1 MTALNVM
8 QKVSRLPGLRRRRV
22 RVWLMV
28 VGAITLLL
36 AAQVIWPTFRVMPQ
50 FGDGVGPGAFLAVF
64 LAALI
69 CEYVDSSLGMGY
81 GTTLTPLLLLAGF
94 SPLQIVPCVLCS
106 EFITG
111 ALSGLFHHRDGNV
124 NFLRDREARSTV
136 VMLSMLSVVGAIV
149 AVTLALSVPKVWLTG
164 IIGVMVLSIGVV
176 ILATIRRQLRY
187 RRGHL
192 IALGAVAAFNK
203 GLSGGGYGPLVTA
216 GQVVSGV
223 KAKHAVAIT
232 SIAESLTCLVG
243 LVAYFVMTRGLIDI
257 ALLLPLVTGA
267 VLSVPIATLTV
278 RRIPDTWMRSIVGV
292 MTCLL
297 GLLALSK
304 LVW

>member
-1 MTALNVM
+1 M

-28 VGAITLLL
+28 VGTITLLL

-50 FGDGVGPGAFLAVF
+50 LGDGVGPGAFLAVF

-192 IALGAVAAFNK
+192 ITLGAVAAFNK

-243 LVAYFVMTRGLIDI
+243 LVAYFVMTRGSIDT

>member
-1 MTALNVM
+1 
-8 QKVSRLPGLRRRRV
+8 
-22 RVWLMV
+22 
-28 VGAITLLL
+28 
-36 AAQVIWPTFRVMPQ
+36 
-50 FGDGVGPGAFLAVF
+50 
-64 LAALI
+64 
-69 CEYVDSSLGMGY
+69 
-81 GTTLTPLLLLAGF
+81 
-94 SPLQIVPCVLCS
+94 
-106 EFITG
+106 
-111 ALSGLFHHRDGNV
+111 
-124 NFLRDREARSTV
+124 
-136 VMLSMLSVVGAIV
+136 MLSMLSVVGAIV